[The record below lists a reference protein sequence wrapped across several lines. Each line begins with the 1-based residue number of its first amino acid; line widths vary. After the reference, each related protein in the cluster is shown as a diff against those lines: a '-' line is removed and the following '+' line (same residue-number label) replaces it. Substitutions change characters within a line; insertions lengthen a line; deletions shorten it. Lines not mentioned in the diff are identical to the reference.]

1 MPEPKR
7 SPTTFMPAIRGPS
20 ITSRGLD
27 TCCRHSSTS
36 PSMNSS
42 MPFTSACVSRSVTGS
57 VRHCAAVVVAWPL
70 LAAAFSRSTMDRS
83 SSASVAPAFLF
94 STASST
100 ICSRSGGM
108 SEYTWLLS
116 FYRGCGGGG
125 CGAFGLVSKYART
138 EAFHSSSTGGWI
150 AGGCRQLRPTDGR
163 TAVQTH
169 LEHAGVDDAHVHAR
183 GDGVVEEDGVHG
195 LADDVHAAEAEG
207 EVRDAARDLGVRAE
221 LLDPAGVVVWGRE
234 GV

>member
-1 MPEPKR
+1 MQGR
-7 SPTTFMPAIRGPS
+7 RHFIRYRLVG
-20 ITSRGLD
+20 GYLGGVD
-27 TCCRHSSTS
+27 SSDG
-36 PSMNSS
+36 
-42 MPFTSACVSRSVTGS
+42 R
-57 VRHCAAVVVAWPL
+57 
-70 LAAAFSRSTMDRS
+70 
-83 SSASVAPAFLF
+83 
-94 STASST
+94 
-100 ICSRSGGM
+100 
-108 SEYTWLLS
+108 
-116 FYRGCGGGG
+116 
-125 CGAFGLVSKYART
+125 
-138 EAFHSSSTGGWI
+138 
-150 AGGCRQLRPTDGR
+150 TDGR